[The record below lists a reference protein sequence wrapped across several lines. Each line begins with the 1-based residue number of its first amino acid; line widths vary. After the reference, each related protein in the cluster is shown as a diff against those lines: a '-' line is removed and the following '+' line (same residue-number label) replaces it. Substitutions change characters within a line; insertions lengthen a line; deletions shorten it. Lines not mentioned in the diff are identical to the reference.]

1 MKQLYYC
8 IRGNHNEGTLGK
20 QKEWRKKADVIR
32 NELLVKMVFYDSFTI
47 ANVSIFSVYLKVT

>member
-20 QKEWRKKADVIR
+20 RKGMEKKGKYHKE
-32 NELLVKMVFYDSFTI
+32 
-47 ANVSIFSVYLKVT
+47 